1 MKLTKYSDVTLIVLS
16 NYPAV
21 ENTLPFEPHPI
32 SWWLDWLD
40 NHMLD
45 LLPMLQWQKHPILA
59 HEGVVEYEVS
69 YDAEGNIDGFILTGE
84 R

>member
-1 MKLTKYSDVTLIVLS
+1 MELIVFS
-16 NYPAV
+16 KYPAI
-21 ENTLPFEPHPI
+21 ERDLPFEPHPI

-45 LLPMLQWQKHPILA
+45 LLPMLQWQKYPILA

-69 YDAEGNIDGFILTGE
+69 YDAEGNINGFIPTGE
-84 R
+84 RR